1 MTVTGLVGIAA
12 ACCTT
17 GAFIPQVVK
26 TWRSRSAADI
36 SGHMFAIM
44 AAGNALWLAYGIALG
59 DWANIGANAVSLLL
73 TLTMLVLKLR
83 HG

>member
-1 MTVTGLVGIAA
+1 MNVISLVGAA
-12 ACCTT
+12 AAVCTT
-17 GAFIPQVVK
+17 GAFVPQVAK

-44 AAGNALWLAYGIALG
+44 ALGNALWLAYGIARM
-59 DWANIGANAVSLLL
+59 DWAIIGANAVSLLL
-73 TLTMLVLKLR
+73 TLTMLALKLR